1 MINATLANCSLGLR
15 GGRSPRVEFAV
26 GTVGIKA
33 GGNGVG
39 ADGGGIGA
47 DERDHRD
54 SVAAAAVAFVI
65 GPWR

>member
-15 GGRSPRVEFAV
+15 GGRSPRKAV
-26 GTVGIKA
+26 LAATVGIKA
-33 GGNGVG
+33 GGGVK
-39 ADGGGIGA
+39 ACGGGSGA

-54 SVAAAAVAFVI
+54 SAAVAAVAFVI